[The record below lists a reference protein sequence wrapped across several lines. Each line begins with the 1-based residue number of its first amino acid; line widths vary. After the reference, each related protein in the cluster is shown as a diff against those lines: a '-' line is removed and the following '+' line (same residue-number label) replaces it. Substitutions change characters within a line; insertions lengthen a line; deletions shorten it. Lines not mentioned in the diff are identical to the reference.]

1 MSDAVDQVFEQLYE
15 LENIDVQ
22 AFMREIENETLM
34 AALKDS
40 TGKTVEK
47 FLANMSSRARSMFIE
62 EMEGMTWI
70 TPDDTQAA
78 RGKIVALLAQLVQ
91 KRALSLPPSIVLPDD
106 SRIKTMGTR
115 IEERIDEMDKKLDLL
130 LEKDIHEFYD
140 VSDIIQHFYKNPKNI
155 LEYIENYKKKDEE

>member
-1 MSDAVDQVFEQLYE
+1 MSDAVDQVFEQLHE

-130 LEKDIHEFYD
+130 LEK
-140 VSDIIQHFYKNPKNI
+140 V
-155 LEYIENYKKKDEE
+155 DELRSKVT

>member
-1 MSDAVDQVFEQLYE
+1 MSDAVSQVFEQLYE

-130 LEKDIHEFYD
+130 LEK
-140 VSDIIQHFYKNPKNI
+140 V
-155 LEYIENYKKKDEE
+155 DELRSKVT

>member
-1 MSDAVDQVFEQLYE
+1 MSDAVDQVFEQLHE

-130 LEKDIHEFYD
+130 LEKVD
-140 VSDIIQHFYKNPKNI
+140 
-155 LEYIENYKKKDEE
+155 

>member
-1 MSDAVDQVFEQLYE
+1 MSDAVGQVFEQLHE

-130 LEKDIHEFYD
+130 LER
-140 VSDIIQHFYKNPKNI
+140 V
-155 LEYIENYKKKDEE
+155 DELRSKAT

>member
-1 MSDAVDQVFEQLYE
+1 MSDAVDQVFEQLHE

-130 LEKDIHEFYD
+130 LER
-140 VSDIIQHFYKNPKNI
+140 V
-155 LEYIENYKKKDEE
+155 DELRSKAT

>member
-1 MSDAVDQVFEQLYE
+1 MSDSVDQVFEQLHE

-130 LEKDIHEFYD
+130 LQK
-140 VSDIIQHFYKNPKNI
+140 V
-155 LEYIENYKKKDEE
+155 DELQSKIT

>member
-1 MSDAVDQVFEQLYE
+1 MSDAVDQVFEQLHE

-22 AFMREIENETLM
+22 AFMREMENETLM

-62 EMEGMTWI
+62 EMEGMTSI
-70 TPDDTQAA
+70 KSEDTQAA
-78 RGKIVALLAQLVQ
+78 RAKIVALLAQLVQ
-91 KRALSLPPSIVLPDD
+91 KGALSLPSSIVLPDD

-130 LEKDIHEFYD
+130 LQK
-140 VSDIIQHFYKNPKNI
+140 V
-155 LEYIENYKKKDEE
+155 DELQSKIT

>member
-1 MSDAVDQVFEQLYE
+1 MSDAVDQVFEQLHE

-70 TPDDTQAA
+70 TPDDNQAA

-130 LEKDIHEFYD
+130 LQK
-140 VSDIIQHFYKNPKNI
+140 V
-155 LEYIENYKKKDEE
+155 DELRSKVT

>member
-1 MSDAVDQVFEQLYE
+1 MSDAVGQVFEQLYE

-130 LEKDIHEFYD
+130 LEK
-140 VSDIIQHFYKNPKNI
+140 V
-155 LEYIENYKKKDEE
+155 DELRSKVT

>member
-1 MSDAVDQVFEQLYE
+1 MSDAVGQVFEQLHE

-78 RGKIVALLAQLVQ
+78 RGKIVALFAQLVQ

-130 LEKDIHEFYD
+130 LEK
-140 VSDIIQHFYKNPKNI
+140 V
-155 LEYIENYKKKDEE
+155 DELRSKIT

>member
-1 MSDAVDQVFEQLYE
+1 MSDAVDQVFGQLHE

-22 AFMREIENETLM
+22 AFMREMENETLM

-62 EMEGMTWI
+62 EMEGRTSI
-70 TPDDTQAA
+70 KPEDTQAA
-78 RGKIVALLAQLVQ
+78 RAKIVALLAQLVQ
-91 KRALSLPPSIVLPDD
+91 KGALSLTSSIVLPDD

-115 IEERIDEMDKKLDLL
+115 IEERIEEMDKKLDLL
-130 LEKDIHEFYD
+130 LQK
-140 VSDIIQHFYKNPKNI
+140 V
-155 LEYIENYKKKDEE
+155 DELQSKIT

>member
-1 MSDAVDQVFEQLYE
+1 MSDAVDQVFEQLHE

-115 IEERIDEMDKKLDLL
+115 IEERIDLMDKKLDLL
-130 LEKDIHEFYD
+130 LEK
-140 VSDIIQHFYKNPKNI
+140 V
-155 LEYIENYKKKDEE
+155 DELRSKIT

>member
-1 MSDAVDQVFEQLYE
+1 MSDAVGQVFEQLHE

-91 KRALSLPPSIVLPDD
+91 KRTLSLPPSIVLPDD

-130 LEKDIHEFYD
+130 LEKI
-140 VSDIIQHFYKNPKNI
+140 
-155 LEYIENYKKKDEE
+155 DELRSKIT

>member
-1 MSDAVDQVFEQLYE
+1 MSDAVGQVFEQLHE

-62 EMEGMTWI
+62 EMEGMAWI

-130 LEKDIHEFYD
+130 LEK
-140 VSDIIQHFYKNPKNI
+140 V
-155 LEYIENYKKKDEE
+155 DELRSKIT

>member
-1 MSDAVDQVFEQLYE
+1 MSDAVDQVFEQLHE

-130 LEKDIHEFYD
+130 LQK
-140 VSDIIQHFYKNPKNI
+140 V
-155 LEYIENYKKKDEE
+155 DELQSKIT

>member
-1 MSDAVDQVFEQLYE
+1 MSDAVGQVFEQLHE

-78 RGKIVALLAQLVQ
+78 RGKIVVLLAQLVQ

-130 LEKDIHEFYD
+130 LEK
-140 VSDIIQHFYKNPKNI
+140 V
-155 LEYIENYKKKDEE
+155 DELRSKVT

>member
-1 MSDAVDQVFEQLYE
+1 MNDAVDQVFEQLHE

-22 AFMREIENETLM
+22 AFMREMENETLM

-62 EMEGMTWI
+62 EMEAMTSI
-70 TPDDTQAA
+70 KLEDSQAA
-78 RGKIVALLAQLVQ
+78 REKIVALLAQLVQ
-91 KRALSLPPSIVLPDD
+91 KGTLSLPSSIVLPDD

-130 LEKDIHEFYD
+130 LQK
-140 VSDIIQHFYKNPKNI
+140 
-155 LEYIENYKKKDEE
+155 LDELQSKIT

>member
-1 MSDAVDQVFEQLYE
+1 MSDAVDQVFEQLHE

-22 AFMREIENETLM
+22 AFMREMENETLM
-34 AALKDS
+34 AALKDG

-62 EMEGMTWI
+62 EMEGMTSI
-70 TPDDTQAA
+70 KPEDTQAA
-78 RGKIVALLAQLVQ
+78 RAKIVALLAQLVQ
-91 KRALSLPPSIVLPDD
+91 KGALSLPPSIVLPDD

-130 LEKDIHEFYD
+130 LEKI
-140 VSDIIQHFYKNPKNI
+140 
-155 LEYIENYKKKDEE
+155 DELRSKIT

>member
-1 MSDAVDQVFEQLYE
+1 MSDAVDQVFEQLHE

-130 LEKDIHEFYD
+130 LQKVDELQSK
-140 VSDIIQHFYKNPKNI
+140 II
-155 LEYIENYKKKDEE
+155 

>member
-1 MSDAVDQVFEQLYE
+1 MRDAVDQVFEQLHE

-22 AFMREIENETLM
+22 AFMREMENETLM
-34 AALKDS
+34 AALKDG

-62 EMEGMTWI
+62 EMEGMTSI
-70 TPDDTQAA
+70 KPEDTQAA
-78 RGKIVALLAQLVQ
+78 RAKIVALLAQLVQ
-91 KRALSLPPSIVLPDD
+91 KGALSLPPSIVLPDD

-130 LEKDIHEFYD
+130 LEK
-140 VSDIIQHFYKNPKNI
+140 V
-155 LEYIENYKKKDEE
+155 DELRSKIT

>member
-1 MSDAVDQVFEQLYE
+1 MSDAVDQVFEQLHE

-22 AFMREIENETLM
+22 AFMREMENETLM

-62 EMEGMTWI
+62 EMEGMTSI
-70 TPDDTQAA
+70 KPQDTQAA
-78 RGKIVALLAQLVQ
+78 RAKIVALLAQLVQ
-91 KRALSLPPSIVLPDD
+91 KGALSLPSSIVLPDD

-115 IEERIDEMDKKLDLL
+115 IEERIDEMDKKLDSLL
-130 LEKDIHEFYD
+130 
-140 VSDIIQHFYKNPKNI
+140 
-155 LEYIENYKKKDEE
+155 KKVDELQSKIT

>member
-1 MSDAVDQVFEQLYE
+1 MSDAVGQVFEQLHE

-22 AFMREIENETLM
+22 AFMREIEIETLM

-47 FLANMSSRARSMFIE
+47 FLANMSSRACSMFIE

-130 LEKDIHEFYD
+130 LEK
-140 VSDIIQHFYKNPKNI
+140 V
-155 LEYIENYKKKDEE
+155 DELRSKIT

>member
-1 MSDAVDQVFEQLYE
+1 MSDAVDQVFGQLHE

-115 IEERIDEMDKKLDLL
+115 IEERIDEMDKKLDSL
-130 LEKDIHEFYD
+130 LEK
-140 VSDIIQHFYKNPKNI
+140 V
-155 LEYIENYKKKDEE
+155 DELQSKIT

>member
-1 MSDAVDQVFEQLYE
+1 MSDAVDQVFEQLHE

-22 AFMREIENETLM
+22 AFMREMENETLM

-62 EMEGMTWI
+62 EMEGMTSI
-70 TPDDTQAA
+70 KPQDTQAA
-78 RGKIVALLAQLVQ
+78 RAKIVTLLAQIVQ
-91 KRALSLPPSIVLPDD
+91 KGALSLPSSIVLPDD

-130 LEKDIHEFYD
+130 LEK
-140 VSDIIQHFYKNPKNI
+140 V
-155 LEYIENYKKKDEE
+155 DELRSKLI

>member
-1 MSDAVDQVFEQLYE
+1 MSDAVGQVFEQLHE

-22 AFMREIENETLM
+22 AFMREIENEILM

-40 TGKTVEK
+40 TGKTIEK

-130 LEKDIHEFYD
+130 LEK
-140 VSDIIQHFYKNPKNI
+140 V
-155 LEYIENYKKKDEE
+155 DELRSKVT

>member
-1 MSDAVDQVFEQLYE
+1 MSDAVDQVFEQLHE

-22 AFMREIENETLM
+22 AFMREMENETLM

-62 EMEGMTWI
+62 EMEGMTSI
-70 TPDDTQAA
+70 KPEDTQAA
-78 RGKIVALLAQLVQ
+78 RAKIVALLAQLVQ
-91 KRALSLPPSIVLPDD
+91 KGALSLPSSIVLPDD

-115 IEERIDEMDKKLDLL
+115 IEERIDEMDRKLDLL
-130 LEKDIHEFYD
+130 LQKVNELQSKIT
-140 VSDIIQHFYKNPKNI
+140 
-155 LEYIENYKKKDEE
+155 

>member
-22 AFMREIENETLM
+22 AFMREIENEILM
-34 AALKDS
+34 TALKDG

-115 IEERIDEMDKKLDLL
+115 IEERIDEIYKNLDLL
-130 LEKDIHEFYD
+130 LQK
-140 VSDIIQHFYKNPKNI
+140 V
-155 LEYIENYKKKDEE
+155 DELQSKIT

>member
-1 MSDAVDQVFEQLYE
+1 MSDAVDQVFEQLHE

-130 LEKDIHEFYD
+130 LEK
-140 VSDIIQHFYKNPKNI
+140 V
-155 LEYIENYKKKDEE
+155 DELRSKAT